1 MQLAFDVATY
11 HERIEQ
17 VRRSLDA
24 QGLDALIVTMPDSI
38 HWLTGY
44 DTIGYLWSQA
54 LLVERESGEPTL
66 HTRTTEEPGVRETS
80 WLTTAVFYDI
90 ATQDPV
96 AVLADTVRKRGLAK
110 AKIGVDLQAF
120 TLLPI
125 WWEGLKRE
133 LPDAELVDGSEIVP
147 ELRVVKTPAELAYQR
162 QAAEMADY
170 AMRRAFEQLRP
181 GLSEVELAGII
192 AHALGEAGSEYAA
205 IPPMVVSGP
214 RSALVHGMA
223 TRRTISRG
231 DVVCMEFAGTVH
243 RYHGIL
249 MRSAVIGRPSEDVV
263 EAAAC
268 LEEAIETAIAGC
280 KVGAPVHQ
288 PDDACNAV
296 LDRKDLARRRCHRLG
311 YSTGV
316 AYPPGWLEPMTL
328 VAGDEHV
335 FQQGMSFTVE
345 PNISLQDR
353 GFGLKCGDTVE
364 ATPEGGRSMSALG
377 HGLTIID

>member
-1 MQLAFDVATY
+1 MHLAFDVTTY
-11 HERIEQ
+11 HERLDR
-17 VRRSLDA
+17 VRRALAD
-24 QGLDALIVTMPDSI
+24 QGLDALLVTMPDSI

-54 LLVERESGEPTL
+54 LLVDLDGGEPVL

-80 WLTTAVFYDI
+80 WLTEPVLYDI
-90 ATQDPV
+90 ATEDPI
-96 AVLADTVRKRGLAK
+96 AVQARTVRARGLERAR
-110 AKIGVDLQAF
+110 IGVDLQAF
-120 TLLPI
+120 TLLPA
-125 WWEGLKRE
+125 WWERLKRE
-133 LPDAELVDGSEIVP
+133 LPDAELVDGSEVVP

-162 QAAEMADY
+162 QAAAMADH
-170 AMRRAFEQLRP
+170 AMRSAFERLRP
-181 GLSEVELAGII
+181 GMSEVELAGVI

-249 MRSAVIGRPSEDVV
+249 MRSAVIGAPTADVA
-263 EAAAC
+263 ETAAC
-268 LEEAIETAIAGC
+268 LEEAMETAIAGC
-280 KVGAPVHQ
+280 RVGTAVHV
-288 PDDACNAV
+288 PDDDCDAV
-296 LDRKDLARRRCHRLG
+296 LDRRDLARRRCHRLG

-328 VAGDEHV
+328 VAGDRHV
-335 FQQGMSFTVE
+335 FEDGMSFTVE
-345 PNISLQDR
+345 PNLTLQDR
-353 GFGLKCGDTVE
+353 GFGLKVGDTVE
-364 ATPEGGRSMSALG
+364 ATAEGGRSMSALG
-377 HGLTIID
+377 HGLTVID